1 VLDRRTH
8 VSRIREI
15 VRRRWDELGIAAVLG
30 DFYTSGDID
39 AENSYVLTALRRSR
53 SDLSGATR
61 EQLRDYLRSLDDD
74 QLPGLVNN
82 VKGIAHEVWYVEAEN
97 ADGDSVAAYMF
108 EETNHPDYDVV
119 LVDEAT
125 GDELE
130 LQLKAT
136 DSAEYVTDAVD
147 ELGAERVV
155 VTEELADELGL
166 ESTGISNEQLTTD
179 VEHLVDVMVDSPDLW
194 DYVPALS
201 AWSLALLVVS
211 LTRRYRRK
219 EIDAQ
224 QYRRMLTKFG
234 GLRVL
239 KMVLITAAL
248 SVPGLNIAVGAAL
261 FLTTVRTVID
271 VYRT

>member
-1 VLDRRTH
+1 
-8 VSRIREI
+8 

-39 AENSYVLTALRRSR
+39 AENAYVLTALRRSR

-61 EQLRDYLRSLDDD
+61 EQLRDYLGSLDDD

-97 ADGDSVAAYMF
+97 TDGDSVSAYMF

-119 LVDEAT
+119 LVDETT

-136 DSAEYVTDAVD
+136 DSTEYVTDAVD
-147 ELGAERVV
+147 ALGTERVV
-155 VTEELADELGL
+155 VTEELAGRLGL
-166 ESTGISNEQLTTD
+166 DSTGISNEELTTD
-179 VEHLVDVMVDSPDLW
+179 VEHVVDVMVDSPDLW

-239 KMVLITAAL
+239 KMVLITASL
-248 SVPGLNIAVGAAL
+248 SVPGLNVAVGAAL